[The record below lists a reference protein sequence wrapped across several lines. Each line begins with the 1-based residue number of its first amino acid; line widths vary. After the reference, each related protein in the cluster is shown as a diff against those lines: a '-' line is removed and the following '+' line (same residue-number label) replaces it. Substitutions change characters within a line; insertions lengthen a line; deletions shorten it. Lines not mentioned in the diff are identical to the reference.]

1 MLNKTFYKYIYITP
15 TNFSNL
21 VLISDGEYLVGLF
34 FESSKKES
42 KSNNRDFKEDPSK
55 FKDVIKWLDIYFS
68 GEEPNFIPKYKINNL
83 TPFRND
89 VINEIKKIKYGETC
103 TYGDISKIL
112 EAKYK
117 VKKMSSQAV
126 GGAVG
131 QNPICIIIPCHR
143 VIGKNN
149 KLVGYAG
156 GIQNKNELLKL
167 EASKNMIFLKK
178 C

>member
-1 MLNKTFYKYIYITP
+1 MLDKTFYKYIYLTP
-15 TNFSNL
+15 ANFSNL
-21 VLISDGEYLVGLF
+21 VLISDGEYLVDLF
-34 FESSKKES
+34 FESSKNKS
-42 KSNNRDFKEDPSK
+42 KSNNSDFKEDPAK
-55 FKDVIKWLDIYFS
+55 FKDVIEWLDIYFS
-68 GEEPNFIPKYKINNL
+68 GEVPNFVPKYKINNQ

-89 VINEIKKIKYGETC
+89 VINEIKKIKYGKTC

-112 EAKYK
+112 ESKYK

-126 GGAVG
+126 GGAVS

-167 EASKNMIFLKK
+167 EASKKWCF
-178 C
+178 